1 MSKDSRNMEE
11 TLQSCFLAGFAYP
24 WSYLICIHIY
34 IYIYD
39 SLEIMNQ
46 TMDIDVTPDFEIN
59 FMLLPSSLV

>member
-1 MSKDSRNMEE
+1 MSSPCRRTRGTWKKLFKAASWQR
-11 TLQSCFLAGFAYP
+11 SP
-24 WSYLICIHIY
+24 IHGA

-59 FMLLPSSLV
+59 FMSPSHCFQ